1 MENQVMIKEN
11 RKEKV
16 VKVLHNF
23 KVELDRFNDIKGI
36 EDVPNNIQIALCAV
50 LLIKS
55 IFKK

>member
-23 KVELDRFNDIKGI
+23 KVELDRFNAIKGI
-36 EDVPNNIQIALCAV
+36 EDVPNNIQISLCAV